1 MFVAFDFIFCSTLL
15 NAVYAGTMRNT
26 EKRDTGL
33 ITVTFSVHKNV
44 LNDTRLSGSS
54 AGLLV
59 VSSYKWAISLCP
71 RPLGGGIKR

>member
-33 ITVTFSVHKNV
+33 ITVTFSVHK
-44 LNDTRLSGSS
+44 TF
-54 AGLLV
+54 
-59 VSSYKWAISLCP
+59 
-71 RPLGGGIKR
+71 